1 MNEVNQTT
9 LILSPDKAYDAEQRY
24 RVVKRS
30 IDARQR
36 ALKVHLTVLT
46 DEQGNPLPKDAPIPL
61 YEPPVFQDVH
71 HAKHSAAIIGAG
83 PAGLFAAL
91 TLLEHGI
98 KPIIYERGKPVSD
111 RKKDI
116 AILNRNQGLNA
127 ESNYCFGEGGAGTFS
142 DGKLYSRSK
151 KRGNMQRVMEL
162 FHHFGAND
170 TILYEAHAH
179 IGSDRLPSI
188 IRAMRE
194 CIIEHGGEVHFDTCV
209 DEQLFRSLVAS
220 SPHRHNATILA
231 IGHSAHDTYQ
241 MLLNSGVALADK
253 GFAMG
258 VRVEHPQALI
268 NRLMYHDPSP
278 ELIQLIG
285 NASYSLVTQVQGRG
299 MYSFCMC
306 PGGHIVPAGSDARG
320 CVVNGMSAS
329 HRNSPFA
336 NSGMV
341 VEIRPEDLLQY
352 PIIRTFNVIAGGQQ
366 GGISGEATADVELY
380 GYDFETTD
388 RVAQEIKAKMYEIEG
403 VKQVKISR
411 DEYIPEY
418 AVDFD
423 REKLAVN
430 GLNVQTAS
438 LYVRN
443 RINGA
448 LASYYREDG
457 DEYDIRVRLDPKF
470 RQTIEDIE
478 NIVIYNAAGKGI
490 YVRDLGKVR
499 EMQTPPTI
507 ERKDRERVI
516 TISAVVPKGMAAS
529 DLINAVSEKMEEVD
543 MPAGLSW
550 IFGGTMDDQNDT
562 YSELITLLVLIVI
575 LVFIVMAAQFESLTY
590 PFVIMFSIPFAI
602 IGVLLGLVING
613 TPMSVMAMVG
623 LIMLMGIVVKNGI
636 VLIDYT
642 ILCRERGMGVLHSVV
657 TAGKSRL
664 RPVLMTTLTTV
675 LGMIPMAVGRGEGS
689 EMWRGLGMTVA
700 WGLSVSTLITLVLI
714 PTLYAAFAGRGI
726 KRARKAS
733 NKKARAAAALAE

>member
-1 MNEVNQTT
+1 MNQQT

-46 DEQGNPLPKDAPIPL
+46 DEQGTPLPKDAPIPL
-61 YEPPVFQDVH
+61 YEPPVFHDVH

-170 TILYEAHAH
+170 TVLYEAHAH

-194 CIIEHGGEVHFDTCV
+194 CIIEHGGEVHFDTCISR
-209 DEQLFRSLVAS
+209 L
-220 SPHRHNATILA
+220 SPFALSPNSPLILA

-241 MLLNSGVALADK
+241 MLLDSGVALADK

-299 MYSFCMC
+299 VYSFCMC
-306 PGGHIVPAGSDARG
+306 PGGHIVPAGSDAHG

-341 VEIRPEDLLQY
+341 VEIRPEDLYTNNNTTPFYTTLHHATPALAGLRFQQELERLAFAHGSA
-352 PIIRTFNVIAGGQQ
+352 PSIAPAQRLRDFVEGRKSSTLPACSYLPGVRSSSMHEWLPEHIGKRLQQ
-366 GGISGEATADVELY
+366 G
-380 GYDFETTD
+380 F
-388 RVAQEIKAKMYEIEG
+388 R
-403 VKQVKISR
+403 
-411 DEYIPEY
+411 
-418 AVDFD
+418 DFD
-423 REKLAVN
+423 RKYRGFLTNEAVIL
-430 GLNVQTAS
+430 GVESRSSSVVRIPRDPETLQSISTPH
-438 LYVRN
+438 LYPCGE
-443 RINGA
+443 GA
-448 LASYYREDG
+448 GYAGGITSSALDG
-457 DEYDIRVRLDPKF
+457 I
-470 RQTIEDIE
+470 
-478 NIVIYNAAGKGI
+478 NAALKI
-490 YVRDLGKVR
+490 A
-499 EMQTPPTI
+499 EQ
-507 ERKDRERVI
+507 
-516 TISAVVPKGMAAS
+516 
-529 DLINAVSEKMEEVD
+529 
-543 MPAGLSW
+543 LS
-550 IFGGTMDDQNDT
+550 
-562 YSELITLLVLIVI
+562 S
-575 LVFIVMAAQFESLTY
+575 
-590 PFVIMFSIPFAI
+590 
-602 IGVLLGLVING
+602 
-613 TPMSVMAMVG
+613 
-623 LIMLMGIVVKNGI
+623 K
-636 VLIDYT
+636 
-642 ILCRERGMGVLHSVV
+642 H
-657 TAGKSRL
+657 
-664 RPVLMTTLTTV
+664 
-675 LGMIPMAVGRGEGS
+675 
-689 EMWRGLGMTVA
+689 
-700 WGLSVSTLITLVLI
+700 
-714 PTLYAAFAGRGI
+714 
-726 KRARKAS
+726 
-733 NKKARAAAALAE
+733 